1 MNTDQTGSAAPA
13 APTSPGAAAAPSAA
27 VTQVAP
33 GAWYALAILA
43 LIYACH
49 YLDRTVI
56 SIVAEPIRREFGLS
70 DSQLG
75 LLTGLAYG
83 ASFALAGIPFGY
95 LIDRVNRRRLM
106 ATVVVAWS
114 SMTAFAG
121 MAQSYAS
128 LLFARVALGAA
139 EAGGTPT
146 AMALISDLFPARLR
160 SSALGVYYLGTG
172 VGAAA
177 SAVIAAVVAAHYGWR
192 AAFLTAGLPGIVLG
206 LLVWFTL
213 RDVQRGASE
222 SGDVTTGAAV
232 APAPSLRSVFAFL
245 FRQKAVVALIG
256 AVALVSAGMAA
267 IGAWL
272 PALLMRSHGLALGKA
287 GLITALT
294 FGLFASLGTLS
305 GGLAADRLARGG
317 APRRLWFCAAMALL
331 AAPAGAVAALSA
343 DLNVAVAG
351 AFAAAFCGFAVFPTG
366 FGMAMELMPPQM
378 RGMTTASAQVVT
390 NLLGYGVGPFAVGLL
405 STHIGGPDSL
415 RQGMALVCAVTLVG
429 AAVALVVAA
438 RGHAPS
444 FERWRAHLAAR

>member
-1 MNTDQTGSAAPA
+1 MNRDLPDTEPPA
-13 APTSPGAAAAPSAA
+13 LPPTPPEPP
-27 VTQVAP
+27 VAR
-33 GAWYALAILA
+33 GAWYALVMLT

-83 ASFALAGIPFGY
+83 VSFALAGIPFGY
-95 LIDRVNRRRLM
+95 LIDRVNRRKLM
-106 ATVVVAWS
+106 AAVVVAWS
-114 SMTAFAG
+114 SMTALAG
-121 MAQSYAS
+121 VVQSYAG
-128 LLFARVALGAA
+128 LLATRVALGAA

-160 SSALGVYYLGTG
+160 STALGIYYLGAG
-172 VGAAA
+172 IGAAA
-177 SAVIAAVVAAHYGWR
+177 SAVIAAVVAAQYGWR
-192 AAFLTAGLPGIVLG
+192 AAFLAAGLPGIALG

-222 SGDVTTGAAV
+222 PGAAAAAAAKV
-232 APAPSLRSVFAFL
+232 LPPSLGSVFAFL
-245 FRQKAVVALIG
+245 FRQRAVLALIG

-294 FGLFASLGTLS
+294 FGLFSSLGTLM
-305 GGLAADRLARGG
+305 GGMAADRLARGG
-317 APRRLWFCAAMALL
+317 APRRLWFCAGMALL
-331 AAPAGAVAALSA
+331 AAPAGALAALST
-343 DLNVAVAG
+343 DLNLAIAG

-366 FGMAMELMPPQM
+366 FAIAMELMPPQM
-378 RGMTTASAQVVT
+378 RGMTTASAQVVC
-390 NLLGYGVGPFAVGLL
+390 NLVGYGVGPFAVGLL
-405 STHIGGPDSL
+405 STQIGGADSL
-415 RQGMALVCAVTLVG
+415 RQGMALVCVVTLAG
-429 AAVALVVAA
+429 AALALVLAA
-438 RGHAPS
+438 RGHA
-444 FERWRAHLAAR
+444 RAHARWCEHIAGR